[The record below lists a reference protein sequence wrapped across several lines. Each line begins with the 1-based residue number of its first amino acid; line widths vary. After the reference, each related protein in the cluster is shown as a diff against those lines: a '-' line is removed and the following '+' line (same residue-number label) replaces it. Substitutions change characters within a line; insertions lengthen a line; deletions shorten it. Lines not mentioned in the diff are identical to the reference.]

1 MTDDL
6 LGDFKRA
13 LKLVLAHEGGWVN
26 HPSDPGGET
35 NYGITKRTAE
45 AHGYTG
51 DMRDIPMS
59 LVSDIYYNSYW
70 LAASCHKLPP
80 TVAFQVFDAAVNH
93 GVSRSVRILQ
103 TCVGTAVDGI
113 VGPNTLMAVSL
124 IPPPVLASRICAER
138 LRLFAGL
145 VHFDQFGRGWT
156 RRIASNLDY
165 IN

>member
-1 MTDDL
+1 MIDERSV
-6 LGDFKRA
+6 DFKDA
-13 LKLVLAHEGGWVN
+13 LSTVLRHEGGWVRHEN
-26 HPSDPGGET
+26 DPGGET

-51 DMRDIPMS
+51 DMRDIPMA
-59 LVSDIYYNSYW
+59 LVSDIYYKSYW
-70 LAASCHKLPP
+70 LAASCHKLPS

-93 GVSRSVRILQ
+93 GVSRAIRMLQ
-103 TCVGTAVDGI
+103 SQAGTVADGV

-124 IPPPVLASRICAER
+124 TPPPVLASRICAER

-156 RRIASNLDY
+156 RRIATNLNY
-165 IN
+165 IK

>member
-1 MTDDL
+1 MKQVELT
-6 LGDFKRA
+6 FNRA
-13 LKLVLAHEGGWVN
+13 LKLVLAHEGGYVN

-45 AHGYTG
+45 AHGYMG
-51 DMRDIPMS
+51 DMRDIPMV
-59 LVSDIYYNSYW
+59 LVSDIYHKSYW
-70 LAASCHKLPP
+70 LAASCHKLPS
-80 TVAFQVFDAAVNH
+80 TIAFQVFDAAVNH
-93 GVSRSVRILQ
+93 GVSRAIRIMQ

-124 IPPPVLASRICAER
+124 IAPPVLASRICAER
-138 LRLFAGL
+138 LHLFAGL

-156 RRIASNLDY
+156 RRIATNLNY